1 MGNGLNSGEVIEQN
15 LHGKGNTGMRYSRR
29 KGVLGA
35 WLGWVILFLLAFPA
49 LAEEELML
57 QPGEPLNLEQCLAI
71 ALKYHP
77 TLRVSLATVEA
88 SKARIE
94 QALANYYPQ
103 VSFNSAYTSSTYN
116 FYGAGPFVIGQTYNW
131 AFYDFFAIGPTLT
144 QTIYDFGRTP
154 NTVRINRE
162 NTKASEQDLITS
174 KQTVVLNVKQAYFG
188 LIQAHRIAK
197 VAEDTVKQIQE
208 HLDQARAF
216 YRVGSVSEIDVTQA
230 EVDLAN
236 GELALI
242 RARNGLQVA
251 QATLNNAMGLRES
264 LSFPIEDALEFKKL
278 EITLQEI
285 LQAAYEQRPE
295 ILQLKARQLSQEA
308 AVKVAQAS
316 YYPILSGNTS
326 YLYRGIHVNNL
337 FWDMT
342 IGATL
347 SIPIFS
353 GFSSP
358 SQVAEARATLR
369 NLKAQE
375 EATRQNIRLESEQA
389 YLSLKEAEE
398 GVRVTEKA
406 LGQAQKKYSLATGR
420 YRVGVGSPLEVTD
433 AEVSLANAR
442 VNYIQSLAGYKIA
455 EAKIEKA
462 MGLVR

>member
-1 MGNGLNSGEVIEQN
+1 
-15 LHGKGNTGMRYSRR
+15 MRSSWR
-29 KGVLGA
+29 KGVLRA
-35 WLGWVILFLLAFPA
+35 WLGSAILFLLACPA
-49 LAEEELML
+49 LAEEELL
-57 QPGEPLNLEQCLAI
+57 LLPGKPLNVEQCLAI

-77 TLRVSLATVEA
+77 NLQVSLASVEA
-88 SKARIE
+88 SRARIE

-103 VSFNSAYTSSTYN
+103 VSFNTAYSSSTYN
-116 FYGAGPFVIGQTYNW
+116 LFGAGPFLVGKTYNW
-131 AFYDFFAIGPTLT
+131 TFYDYWAIGPTLT

-154 NTVRINRE
+154 NTVQMNRE
-162 NTKASEQDLITS
+162 NTKASEQDLITT

-188 LIQAHRIAK
+188 LIQAYRIVK

-216 YRVGSVSEIDVTQA
+216 FRAGTVPEIDVTQS
-230 EVDLAN
+230 EVDMAN
-236 GELALI
+236 AELALI

-251 QATLNNAMGLRES
+251 QVTLNNAMGLRRD
-264 LSFPIEDALEFKKL
+264 LSFPIEDTLEFKEFK
-278 EITLQEI
+278 IALQEI

-308 AVKVAQAS
+308 SLKVAQAS
-316 YYPILSGNTS
+316 YYPVLSGNAS
-326 YLYRGIHVNNL
+326 YLFRGIHADNL
-337 FWDMT
+337 YWDMMV
-342 IGATL
+342 GATL
-347 SIPIFS
+347 TVPLFS

-358 SQVAEARATLR
+358 NQVAEARATLR

-375 EATRQNIRLESEQA
+375 EATRQNVRLEGEQA

-398 GVRVTEKA
+398 SVRVSEKA
-406 LGQAQKKYSLATGR
+406 LAQAQKKYNLATGR

-442 VNYIQSLAGYKIA
+442 VNHIQSLAGYKIA

>member
-1 MGNGLNSGEVIEQN
+1 
-15 LHGKGNTGMRYSRR
+15 MRYSCR
-29 KGVLGA
+29 KGVLCAG
-35 WLGWVILFLLAFPA
+35 LGGIILFFLACSA
-49 LAEEELML
+49 LAEEELLL
-57 QPGEPLNLEQCLAI
+57 QPGKPLNLEQCLAI

-77 TLRVSLATVEA
+77 TLQVSLATVEA

-103 VSFNSAYTSSTYN
+103 VSFNTAYTSSTYN
-116 FYGAGPFVIGQTYNW
+116 IFGAGPFLVGKTYNST
-131 AFYDFFAIGPTLT
+131 FYDFFAIGPTLT

-154 NTVRINRE
+154 NAVQMNRE
-162 NTKASEQDLITS
+162 NTKASEQDFITT
-174 KQTVVLNVKQAYFG
+174 KQTVVLNVKQAYFV

-208 HLDQARAF
+208 HLDQAKAFFRAGT
-216 YRVGSVSEIDVTQA
+216 VPEIDVTQA

-236 GELALI
+236 AELALI

-251 QATLNNAMGLRES
+251 RVTLNNAMGLRES
-264 LSFPIEDALEFKKL
+264 LSFPIEDALDFKKL
-278 EITLQEI
+278 PITLQEI
-285 LQAAYEQRPE
+285 LQGAYEQRPE

-308 AVKVAQAS
+308 TVKVAQAS
-316 YYPILSGNTS
+316 YYPVLSGNAS
-326 YLYRGIHVNNL
+326 YLYRGIHANAL
-337 FWDMT
+337 YGDMT
-342 IGATL
+342 VGATL
-347 SIPIFS
+347 TVPIFS

-358 SQVAEARATLR
+358 NQVAEAQATLR

-375 EATRQNIRLESEQA
+375 EATRQNIRLEGEQA

-398 GVRVTEKA
+398 AVRVTEKA
-406 LGQAQKKYSLATGR
+406 LEQAWKKYNLATGR

>member
-1 MGNGLNSGEVIEQN
+1 
-15 LHGKGNTGMRYSRR
+15 MRYSWR
-29 KGVLGA
+29 KRVLCA
-35 WLGWVILFLLAFPA
+35 WLRWGVLFLLACPA
-49 LAEEELML
+49 LAEEELL
-57 QPGEPLNLEQCLAI
+57 PLPGKPLNLEQCLAI

-77 TLRVSLATVEA
+77 NLRVSLASVEA

-103 VSFNSAYTSSTYN
+103 VSFNTAYTSSTYN
-116 FYGAGPFVIGQTYNW
+116 LFGGGPFLIGKTYNW
-131 AFYDFFAIGPTLT
+131 TFYDYWAIGPTLT
-144 QTIYDFGRTP
+144 QNIYDFGRTP
-154 NTVRINRE
+154 NTVKINRE
-162 NTKASEQDLITS
+162 NAKATEQDLITT

-188 LIQAHRIAK
+188 FIQAHRIVK

-208 HLDQARAF
+208 HLDQAKAF
-216 YRVGSVSEIDVTQA
+216 YRAGTVPEIDVTQA
-230 EVDLAN
+230 EVDFAN
-236 GELALI
+236 AELALI
-242 RARNGLQVA
+242 RSRNGLQVA
-251 QATLNNAMGLRES
+251 QVTLNNAMGLRES
-264 LSFPIEDALEFKKL
+264 LSFPIEDSLDFKKL
-278 EITLQEI
+278 EFTLREI

-308 AVKVAQAS
+308 TVKVAQAS
-316 YYPILSGNTS
+316 YYPVLSGNAS
-326 YLYRGIHVNNL
+326 YLFRGIHPDSL
-337 FWDMT
+337 YWDMM

-347 SIPIFS
+347 TVPIFS

-358 SQVAEARATLR
+358 NQVAEARANLR

-375 EATRQNIRLESEQA
+375 EATRQNIRLEGEQA

-398 GVRVTEKA
+398 SVRVSEKA
-406 LGQAQKKYSLATGR
+406 LSQAEKKYALATGR

-442 VNYIQSLAGYKIA
+442 VNHIQSLAGYKIA

>member
-1 MGNGLNSGEVIEQN
+1 
-15 LHGKGNTGMRYSRR
+15 MRYSWR
-29 KGVLGA
+29 KGYLCA
-35 WLGWVILFLLAFPA
+35 WLGWVILFFLASSI
-49 LAEEELML
+49 LAEEELL
-57 QPGEPLNLEQCLAI
+57 LSPDKPINLEQCVAI

-77 TLRVSLATVEA
+77 NLRVSLASVEA
-88 SKARIE
+88 SKARVE

-103 VSFNSAYTSSTYN
+103 VSFSTAYTSSTYN
-116 FYGAGPFVIGQTYNW
+116 IFSAGPFLVGRTYNW
-131 AFYDFFAIGPTLT
+131 NFYDYFAIGPTLT

-162 NTKASEQDLITS
+162 NTKASEQDLITA
-174 KQTVVLNVKQAYFG
+174 KQTVVVNVKQAYFG
-188 LIQAHRIAK
+188 LIQFHRLLK
-197 VAEDTVKQIQE
+197 VAEDTVRQIQE

-216 YRVGSVSEIDVTQA
+216 LRAGTAPEIDVTQA

-236 GELALI
+236 AELALI

-251 QATLNNAMGLRES
+251 QVTMNNTMGLRQD
-264 LSFPIEDALEFKKL
+264 LTFPIEDTLEFKKF
-278 EITLQEI
+278 EISLHEI

-308 AVKVAQAS
+308 TIKVAQAS
-316 YYPILSGNTS
+316 YYPLISGSAS
-326 YLYRGIHVNNL
+326 YLYRGIHAYEL
-337 FWDMT
+337 YWDMT

-347 SIPIFS
+347 TVPIFS

-358 SQVAEARATLR
+358 NQVAEARA
-369 NLKAQE
+369 NLKNLQAQE
-375 EATRQNIRLESEQA
+375 ETTRQNIRLEAEQA

-398 GVRVTEKA
+398 SVRVSEKA
-406 LGQAQKKYSLATGR
+406 LAQAEKKYGLATGR

-442 VNYIQSLAGYKIA
+442 VNHIQSLAGYKIA

>member
-1 MGNGLNSGEVIEQN
+1 
-15 LHGKGNTGMRYSRR
+15 MRYSWR
-29 KGVLGA
+29 KGVLCA
-35 WLGWVILFLLAFPA
+35 WLGWVILFLLACPA
-49 LAEEELML
+49 LAEEELL
-57 QPGEPLNLEQCLAI
+57 LLPGKPLNVEQCLAI

-77 TLRVSLATVEA
+77 NLQVSLASVEA

-103 VSFNSAYTSSTYN
+103 VSFNTAYSSSTYN
-116 FYGAGPFVIGQTYNW
+116 LFGAGPFLVGKTYNW
-131 AFYDFFAIGPTLT
+131 TFYDYWAIGPTLT

-154 NTVRINRE
+154 NTVQMNRE
-162 NTKASEQDLITS
+162 NTKASEQDLITT

-188 LIQAHRIAK
+188 LIQAYRIVK

-216 YRVGSVSEIDVTQA
+216 FRAGTVPEIDVTQS
-230 EVDLAN
+230 EVDMAN
-236 GELALI
+236 AELALI

-251 QATLNNAMGLRES
+251 QVTLNNAMGLRRD
-264 LSFPIEDALEFKKL
+264 LSFPVEDTLEFKEFK
-278 EITLQEI
+278 IALQEI

-308 AVKVAQAS
+308 SLKVAQAS
-316 YYPILSGNTS
+316 YYPVLSGNAS
-326 YLYRGIHVNNL
+326 YLFRGIHADNL
-337 FWDMT
+337 YWDMMV
-342 IGATL
+342 GATL
-347 SIPIFS
+347 TVPLFS

-358 SQVAEARATLR
+358 NQVAEARATLR

-375 EATRQNIRLESEQA
+375 EATRQNVRLEGEQA

-398 GVRVTEKA
+398 SVRVSEKA
-406 LGQAQKKYSLATGR
+406 LAQAQKKYSLATGR

-442 VNYIQSLAGYKIA
+442 VNHIQSLAGYKIA

>member
-1 MGNGLNSGEVIEQN
+1 
-15 LHGKGNTGMRYSRR
+15 MRYSWR
-29 KGVLGA
+29 KGILCT
-35 WLGWVILFLLAFPA
+35 WLGWIIFFLLALPTFA
-49 LAEEELML
+49 VEELL
-57 QPGEPLNLEQCLAI
+57 PQPGVPLNLEQCLAI

-77 TLRVSLATVEA
+77 TLRVSLASVEV

-103 VSFNSAYTSSTYN
+103 VSFNTTYVSSTYN
-116 FYGAGPFVIGQTYNW
+116 FYGAGPFLIGQTYNW
-131 AFYDFFAIGPTLT
+131 NFYDLFAFGPTLT

-154 NTVRINRE
+154 NAVKISRE
-162 NTKASEQDLITS
+162 NTKASEQDLTAT

-188 LIQAHRIAK
+188 LIQAHRLTK

-208 HLDQARAF
+208 HLDQAKAYYRA
-216 YRVGSVSEIDVTQA
+216 GSVSEIDVTQA

-236 GELALI
+236 ADLALI
-242 RARNGLQVA
+242 RARNNLQVV

-264 LSFPIEDALEFKKL
+264 LSFPIEDTLEFEKL
-278 EITLQEI
+278 GITLQEI
-285 LQAAYEQRPE
+285 LQAANEQRPE

-308 AVKVAQAS
+308 AIKLAQAS
-316 YYPILSGNTS
+316 YYPVLSGNAS
-326 YLYRGIHVNNL
+326 YLYRGIHINNL

-347 SIPIFS
+347 NIPIFS

-358 SQVAEARATLR
+358 SQVAEARATLK

-375 EATRQNIRLESEQA
+375 EATWQNIRLECEQA
-389 YLSLKEAEE
+389 YLSLKESEE

-406 LGQAQKKYSLATGR
+406 LDQSQKKYGLATGR

-442 VNYIQSLAGYKIA
+442 VNHIQSLAGYKIA